1 MRILGIAVVLSLV
14 AGCAS
19 QSRSVATLD
28 VTGDERGGK
37 IPNGAA
43 NMAAAMNTVRT
54 YCEPYGKKGF
64 ITQMKLPAEGGLIT
78 FECH

>member
-1 MRILGIAVVLSLV
+1 MRIFGIAVVLSLV
-14 AGCAS
+14 AGCAG
-19 QSRSVATLD
+19 QSGTGARLD

-54 YCEPYGKKGF
+54 HCEPFGKKGY

>member
-1 MRILGIAVVLSLV
+1 MRIVAICIVLTWI

-19 QSRSVATLD
+19 SPSGTAGMN

-37 IPNGAA
+37 IPNGVG
-43 NMAAAMNTVRT
+43 NMPASMSIVRT
-54 YCEPYGKKGF
+54 HCEQFGKKGF